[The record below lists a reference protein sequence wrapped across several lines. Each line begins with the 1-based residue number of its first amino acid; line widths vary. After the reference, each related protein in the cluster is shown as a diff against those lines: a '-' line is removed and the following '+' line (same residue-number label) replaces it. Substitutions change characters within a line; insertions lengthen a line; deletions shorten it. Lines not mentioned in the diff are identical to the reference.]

1 MDFKSTPLSFKAL
14 PTQSSAFPTPGR
26 VILSPDKANSSS
38 LQVMW
43 TFAIPVSLPS
53 ILACESSTISSVA
66 VTLLPKIDVSPV

>member
-1 MDFKSTPLSFKAL
+1 MDFKSTPFSFNAL
-14 PTQSSAFPTPGR
+14 PTQSSDLSFPGR

-53 ILACESSTISSVA
+53 MLACESSTISSVA
-66 VTLLPKIDVSPV
+66 VTLLPNIDVSPV